1 MLVISAGIIGA
12 VFGRG
17 VMRRLHISDHAV
29 HGFAIG
35 IASHGIGTARAF
47 QVSEQAGA
55 FAALA
60 MDLNGL
66 ITALSLPWIM
76 PWVEGLFGRLS
87 PARAHAPPQE
97 PAEPDPTTKR
107 PTPCCTPSTAGSTA
121 TCSSSAARCGS
132 PTCRR

>member
-1 MLVISAGIIGA
+1 MTADILTATAADLGRRIAARELTA
-12 VFGRG
+12 VEVTEAFLAQIERVDGD
-17 VMRRLHISDHAV
+17 VHAYLHISDHAV

-60 MDLNGL
+60 MGLNGL

-76 PWVEGLFGRLS
+76 PWVERLF
-87 PARAHAPPQE
+87 
-97 PAEPDPTTKR
+97 
-107 PTPCCTPSTAGSTA
+107 AG
-121 TCSSSAARCGS
+121 
-132 PTCRR
+132 